1 MIMIVLVFVKGPV
14 CWFGQDQPSGP
25 VKITQLA
32 PFHFLGRDHCPT
44 FNSKDVSWQ
53 DTLNFLIKNAATYA
67 AAGWLVRSL
76 VLEEEFRTLRN
87 GNCYQLCLC
96 THNHNYHQHHQH
108 WHPDIMKAVI
118 EHCLWNRLRPSL
130 GPALPI
136 LRLPNNV
143 LVASCFLPLSSRSH
157 GLLVMPGCQLHLRI
171 AMSPTRPRGRKNSTR
186 TSG

>member
-14 CWFGQDQPSGP
+14 CWFGQDQPPGP

-53 DTLNFLIKNAATYA
+53 DIFNFFMRNAATYA

-87 GNCYQLCLC
+87 ENCYQLCLC
-96 THNHNYHQHHQH
+96 THNHNSHQHHQH

-118 EHCLWNRLRPSL
+118 EHCLYKVNRCLARYSPRATTTNRSTNRALNKPAWPGLNWPKLPVL
-130 GPALPI
+130 GQIWSFLGKKSFFLLEKSKVLLP
-136 LRLPNNV
+136 
-143 LVASCFLPLSSRSH
+143 
-157 GLLVMPGCQLHLRI
+157 
-171 AMSPTRPRGRKNSTR
+171 T
-186 TSG
+186 